1 MKRLLC
7 LLILAFLCFRVYA
20 QSDSIRA
27 QKLLQRINHERMARG
42 ISALTNSFPLNAIAQ
57 SHASD
62 LARNN
67 MRGHT
72 GSDSSKLVD
81 RLQRIHYSVRAA
93 AENAAYGFLQP
104 LKVLKQMMGSTEHR
118 ANILNPYLTEAG
130 VGLAVNDSS
139 NFRYYWVVTF
149 ARPSE

>member
-1 MKRLLC
+1 M
-7 LLILAFLCFRVYA
+7 YA
-20 QSDSIRA
+20 QNDSIRT
-27 QKLLQRINHERMARG
+27 QKLLQRINHERTARG
-42 ISALTNSFPLNAIAQ
+42 ISALTNSFSLNAIAQ
-57 SHASD
+57 SHAFD
-62 LARNN
+62 LARHN

-81 RLQRIHYSVRAA
+81 RLRRIHYSIQAA

-104 LKVLKQMMGSTEHR
+104 VKVLKQMMNSAEHR

-139 NFRYYWVVTF
+139 NFCYYWVVTF
-149 ARPSE
+149 ARPPE